1 LIEQVKLTL
10 KIFKHTHL
18 DCVAIF
24 VFDQSSAY
32 KGFAEDALN
41 VNNMNIHHRGRQRKL
56 CDTVIPLSNPPP
68 AQATHG
74 KEDTHSWVQKI
85 CFPDDHPEPELRG
98 KPKGMRVILQEHKSV
113 WDKYAQT
120 CKECGVKEVGKYAL
134 YSNLQ
139 TCKDVECHIMLVEA
153 VGQKDTASAEDMAIA
168 DSVTPPTSDNM
179 WCWMQCV
186 LSLQEDFQTER
197 PLIQTLIEDSGHI
210 CLFLP

>member
-1 LIEQVKLTL
+1 
-10 KIFKHTHL
+10 
-18 DCVAIF
+18 
-24 VFDQSSAY
+24 
-32 KGFAEDALN
+32 
-41 VNNMNIHHRGRQRKL
+41 M
-56 CDTVIPLSNPPP
+56 
-68 AQATHG
+68 
-74 KEDTHSWVQKI
+74 
-85 CFPDDHPEPELRG
+85 
-98 KPKGMRVILQEHKSV
+98 
-113 WDKYAQT
+113 
-120 CKECGVKEVGKYAL
+120 KEVGKYAL

-139 TCKDVECHIMLVEA
+139 TCKDVECRIMLVEA